1 MLVSYTTLAAWWRA
15 RRILG
20 IALRFCIEQGL
31 SDPRSTAIELSAA
44 WRCER
49 ASLSSA
55 DNMGYDRRGG
65 EKWVEK
71 YSKAVHTGDSSVR
84 SSMENDIHY
93 WALDAF
99 TRVSDSCEFLDEIV
113 EGLPPRCVPVPAGVT
128 AARKMF
134 KNLDE
139 TVERTLAQPLL
150 SRRAKLIIIGGAVV
164 AAAAYVY
171 HRRRRAAKRADDLEA
186 VKSLLAGDSAVSL
199 DDAPAVA
206 PQRRSSPRPSAKERS
221 KVMERNKKLQAQK
234 RAAETARDAAAADAA
249 RARADNDRLRAENAR
264 LASSASAGDERDA
277 ESERLRT
284 EVDRLSA
291 EVARNADEERA
302 RARRRASQQRAD
314 EEAIANLRRENDA
327 LLAAKAELERHSWDV
342 AQIESERAEEF
353 AKVIARDVQIERLRA
368 DNASLVIEART
379 LAAERDLL
387 HRENTSLLAER
398 DALEESARLVPAPS
412 AGDLAALPDDALSTF
427 AAEAAALSHSLV
439 REEARRAATATAPAS
454 ECVVCQAAPLQIALG
469 CGHFCACDA
478 CARGLSKCPIC
489 RAPVTERR
497 RIYAS

>member
-1 MLVSYTTLAAWWRA
+1 MVS
-15 RRILG
+15 
-20 IALRFCIEQGL
+20 
-31 SDPRSTAIELSAA
+31 
-44 WRCER
+44 
-49 ASLSSA
+49 
-55 DNMGYDRRGG
+55 
-65 EKWVEK
+65 
-71 YSKAVHTGDSSVR
+71 
-84 SSMENDIHY
+84 
-93 WALDAF
+93 ALDRMISQGHTDTYEGLA
-99 TRVSDSCEFLDEIV
+99 EIV
-113 EGLPPRCVPVPAGVT
+113 DGLHRLNVAVPAGIAAAHDALNLVT
-128 AARKMF
+128 RA
-134 KNLDE
+134 
-139 TVERTLAQPLL
+139 ERPSLT
-150 SRRAKLIIIGGAVV
+150 RRARLIIIGGAAV

-171 HRRRRAAKRADDLEA
+171 HRYRRTAKRADELEA
-186 VKSLLAGDSAVSL
+186 IRSLLAGDSAVSL
-199 DDAPAVA
+199 EEVT
-206 PQRRSSPRPSAKERS
+206 PQRRPSAKERS

-264 LASSASAGDERDA
+264 LVSNAAAGDERDA
-277 ESERLRT
+277 ARAESERLRA
-284 EVDRLSA
+284 EVDRLGA
-291 EVARNADEERA
+291 DIARLSENADQA
-302 RARRRASQQRAD
+302 RVRMQRAD
-314 EEAIANLRRENDA
+314 EEAIADLRRENDA

-342 AQIESERAEEF
+342 AQIESERAEEV
-353 AKVIARDVQIERLRA
+353 AKVIVRDVQIERLRE
-368 DNASLVIEART
+368 DNASLEDEART

-387 HRENTSLLAER
+387 HQENTSLLAER

-439 REEARRAATATAPAS
+439 KEEARRAATLTTTS

>member
-1 MLVSYTTLAAWWRA
+1 MGEIGR
-15 RRILG
+15 LG
-20 IALRFCIEQGL
+20 GALW
-31 SDPRSTAIELSAA
+31 A
-44 WRCER
+44 
-49 ASLSSA
+49 
-55 DNMGYDRRGG
+55 
-65 EKWVEK
+65 EK
-71 YSKAVHTGDSSVR
+71 YSAAVQAGDFGEADILLSAMDDVQRQNLDGVR
-84 SSMENDIHY
+84 D
-93 WALDAF
+93 
-99 TRVSDSCEFLDEIV
+99 VCECLDEIV
-113 EGLPPRCVPVPAGVT
+113 DALHRVNVAVPANFI
-128 AARKMF
+128 AARATL
-134 KNLDE
+134 KNLV
-139 TVERTLAQPLL
+139 TERPSLT
-150 SRRAKLIIIGGAVV
+150 RRARLIIIGGAAV

-171 HRRRRAAKRADDLEA
+171 HRYRRAAKRADLEA
-186 VKSLLAGDSAVSL
+186 VKSLLAGDSAASL
-199 DDAPAVA
+199 DDAAA
-206 PQRRSSPRPSAKERS
+206 TPQRRSAPRPSAQERS
-221 KVMERNKKLQAQK
+221 KVMDRNKKLMARS
-234 RAAETARDAAAADAA
+234 RAAEQARDAATADAA

-264 LASSASAGDERDA
+264 LASNAAAGDERDA

-291 EVARNADEERA
+291 EVARNADEERV
-302 RARRRASQQRAD
+302 RARRRESQQRAD
-314 EEAIANLRRENDA
+314 EEAIADLRRENDA

-412 AGDLAALPDDALSTF
+412 AGDLAALDDDALSTF

-439 REEARRAATATAPAS
+439 REEARRAATLTATTS